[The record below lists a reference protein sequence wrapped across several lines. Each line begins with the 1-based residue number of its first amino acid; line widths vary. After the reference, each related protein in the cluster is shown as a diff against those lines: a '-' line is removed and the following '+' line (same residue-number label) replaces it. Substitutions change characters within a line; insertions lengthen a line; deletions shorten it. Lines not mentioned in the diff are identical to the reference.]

1 MHIVTPASAVWN
13 NRETIS
19 ASRSRLQ
26 ALYEA
31 VDWANDLNL
40 YQWTQ
45 WFAIALEFQPDLIV
59 ELGRGMGNSTCV
71 FTEAANQ
78 LENCRVVSLC
88 MSRDWD
94 EVVKHRVAQV
104 VPESWFHPLEI
115 RIGEILTTDVEAL
128 IGDSQRILL
137 LWDAHGFDMA
147 EFVLGGLMP
156 ALEHRQNFVIM
167 HDISDGRYAPINPDY
182 QGKRLWRGTQEGFN
196 REGHSRLYL
205 NYLDTAVEQT
215 VAIVDFASRNGLTL
229 QSADHSLQ
237 TELSRDQ
244 IAELKI
250 WLEATF
256 FQLDGHWFYFSLN
269 EKTSG
274 EKIYFPSFE
283 SEIVL
288 KESHVRSQAS
298 RDRAQVEQLQGEV
311 NHLKTLLT
319 QAENDRAQV
328 EQLKGE
334 VDHLKTLLA
343 EAQADT
349 GLANLLKKAWR
360 KYKAFRSK

>member
-1 MHIVTPASAVWN
+1 MSISTSFLSMLTATPALAVWN
-13 NRETIS
+13 NRETIA

-26 ALYEA
+26 ALHQA
-31 VDWANDLNL
+31 VDWANDLDL

-78 LENCRVVSLC
+78 LGNCRVVSLC
-88 MSRDWD
+88 LSSDWD
-94 EVVKHRVAQV
+94 EVVKPRVAQV
-104 VPESWFHPLEI
+104 VPESWFEKLET
-115 RIGEILTTDVEAL
+115 RMEEILTTDVKAL
-128 IGDSQRILL
+128 IGDSQRVLV

-182 QGKRLWRGTQEGFN
+182 QGKRLWRGTREGFN

-215 VAIVDFASRNGLTL
+215 VAIVDFTSRNGLTL
-229 QSADHSLQ
+229 ESADHSLR
-237 TELSRDQ
+237 TELSPEQ
-244 IAELKI
+244 VSELQTY
-250 WLEATF
+250 LGSPF
-256 FQLDGHWFYFSLN
+256 FRLDGHWFYFSLN
-269 EKTSG
+269 KKLTG
-274 EKIYFPSFE
+274 EKVHFPSFQ
-283 SEIVL
+283 SELVL
-288 KESHVRSQAS
+288 QERNVPKEVGRLQGEVG
-298 RDRAQVEQLQGEV
+298 RLQGEVDRLQGEAGRLQGEV
-311 NHLKTLLT
+311 NHLKTLL
-319 QAENDRAQV
+319 AQ
-328 EQLKGE
+328 
-334 VDHLKTLLA
+334 
-343 EAQADT
+343 AQADT

-360 KYKAFRSK
+360 KYKTVRSQ

>member
-1 MHIVTPASAVWN
+1 MLTVTPALAVWN
-13 NRETIS
+13 NRETIA

-26 ALYEA
+26 SLYEA
-31 VDWANDLNL
+31 VDWANDLDL

-78 LENCRVVSLC
+78 LGNCRVVSLC
-88 MSRDWD
+88 LSTEWD
-94 EVVKHRVAQV
+94 EVIKPRVAQV
-104 VPESWFHPLEI
+104 VPESWFEKLET
-115 RIGEILTTDVEAL
+115 RTEEILTTDVEAL
-128 IGDSQRILL
+128 IGDSQRILV

-167 HDISDGRYAPINPDY
+167 HDISDGRYAHGHRDY
-182 QGKRLWRGTQEGFN
+182 QGKRLWRGTKEGFD
-196 REGHSRLYL
+196 REGHSRLFL

-215 VAIVDFASRNGLTL
+215 VAIVDFTSRNELTL

-237 TELSRDQ
+237 SDLSPEQISELQTYLGS
-244 IAELKI
+244 
-250 WLEATF
+250 TF
-256 FQLDGHWFYFSLN
+256 FRLDGHWFYFSLN
-269 EKTSG
+269 EKTNS
-274 EKIYFPSFE
+274 EKIHFPSFQ

-288 KESHVRSQAS
+288 QERHAQN
-298 RDRAQVEQLQGEV
+298 QVEQLRGEIER
-311 NHLKTLLT
+311 LKTS
-319 QAENDRAQV
+319 
-328 EQLKGE
+328 
-334 VDHLKTLLA
+334 LA

-349 GLANLLKKAWR
+349 GLANLLKRAWR
-360 KYKAFRSK
+360 KYKTMRSQ